1 MKKTI
6 ITVFCAGVLAFSSCS
21 SLDVAPPNAI
31 SDPQIAAILE
41 GDDEAKITDVLNAIG
56 GGMAQYFNW
65 YSSSYTGYSALALN
79 TQYDQEFIRSMLGND
94 VVLGQKSDALSGG
107 HFVYYDLE
115 SQNWRD
121 ITNNQLSAY
130 WNMPVDFFSA
140 ANKVLKYITADI
152 VAKKPSL
159 SRNRADALVVRAW
172 GYLLLVERFAP
183 AYAQKGDQPALPVY
197 TEYKVNAAAE
207 ISGSKFVYESIISWL
222 EEAIRLYEASGVKYT
237 KDVYNDIDEGVA
249 KYLLMRAA
257 LEFTDWQK
265 VVDNGED
272 LIKEYSE
279 FIPVANYGASTDDL
293 DAYAAGTK
301 ELNAENNAFTCV
313 KHNPE
318 AILAFPYGGLYNR
331 ADSYSYCNTFTA
343 SIGKAFP
350 RIDIRLYNQIAANDV
365 RKKIFTDHVVNYTF
379 VSNATENIT
388 NKIEIP
394 QYTTLKWAA
403 TQALTETKRTEKTYS
418 DDVVIRS
425 SEVYL
430 MLAEAYA
437 NLKDAKA
444 VTTLKKLTDAR
455 ATSGTLNYSTSDVMK
470 AVQLQWRIEMWLEKG
485 IEFNNNKRWGIEVDR
500 TGSANHYSTGKKLSV
515 DDMTIHAPAD
525 EQRGNPN
532 WAKVY

>member
-1 MKKTI
+1 MKKIILTI
-6 ITVFCAGVLAFSSCS
+6 LSVGVLAFNSCG
-21 SLDVAPPNAI
+21 SLDVTPPNAI
-31 SDPQIAAILE
+31 SDPQITAILE

-56 GGMAQYFNW
+56 GGLAKYFNW

-79 TQYDQEFIRSMLGND
+79 TQVDQEFIRSMLGND
-94 VVLGQKSDALSGG
+94 VILGQKSDALKGG

-115 SQNWRD
+115 SKNWQD

-130 WNMPVDFFSA
+130 WNMPVDFYSA
-140 ANKVLKYITADI
+140 ANKVLKFITADI

-159 SRNRADALVVRAW
+159 KRNRADALVTRAW

-183 AYAQKGDQPALPVY
+183 AYAQVGDAPALPIY

-207 ISGSKFVYESIISWL
+207 ISGSKVVYENIISWL
-222 EEAIRLYEASGVKYT
+222 KEAIDLYESSGVKYT
-237 KDVYNDIDEGVA
+237 TDVYNDIDEGVA
-249 KYLLMRAA
+249 RYLLMRAA
-257 LEFTDWQK
+257 LEFTDWDT
-265 VVDNGED
+265 VIENGEK
-272 LIKEYSE
+272 LIEKYNK
-279 FIPVANYGASTDDL
+279 FIPVANYGASSDDL

-301 ELNAENNAFTCV
+301 EINAKNNAFVCAAA
-313 KHNPE
+313 NPE

-331 ADSYSYCNTFTA
+331 QDMYVYGNAFTA
-343 SIGKAFP
+343 SIGKEFP
-350 RIDIRLYNQIAANDV
+350 RIDDRLYNQILSNDV
-365 RKKIFTDHVVNYTF
+365 RKKVFTDHAVNYTF
-379 VSNATENIT
+379 VSNADENIT
-388 NKIEIP
+388 NTIEIP

-418 DDVVIRS
+418 DDIVIRS

-437 NLKDAKA
+437 QKNDSKA
-444 VTTLKKLTDAR
+444 ASTLKKLTDAR
-455 ATSGTLNYSTSDVMK
+455 AVSGTLNYPTTDILQAIK
-470 AVQLQWRIEMWLEKG
+470 LQWRIEMWLEKG
-485 IEFNNNKRWGIEVDR
+485 IEFNNNKRWGVAVDR
-500 TGSANHYSTGKKLSV
+500 SGSSIHYSTGKTLSV